1 MDKYCKTI
9 LKYRWL
15 VIVAS
20 FIFIALS
27 TLGSRQL
34 QFNPDIRA
42 LYDSEHPIMRALLDV
57 EDEFT
62 KRDIVMIVLAPEEG
76 DVFEPHFVELLQSL
90 TEKAWLIPYAS
101 RVDSITNFQHTEAVG
116 DDLIVGDLLP
126 AGESNNTVLRERLRQ
141 VALSEPALIRTLISE
156 QSTVAAVNI
165 SLQARS
171 HTELI
176 EQLDS
181 IMGEVNAL
189 VAEHRAE
196 YPNVQFLSG
205 NHAVNHSLQNYTRHD
220 SQVLIPLMLLTM
232 VILLLILL
240 RSWYATF
247 CSTIVVLATGVSTMG
262 IFGWLGLQ
270 TDIVSAI
277 APIVIMTLA
286 VADAV
291 HLVNGASQ
299 GKDLGKSEAD
309 SMIFALKL
317 NMKPIFLTSL
327 TTALGVLTFSFTDF
341 PPLVKLATIIAV
353 GVTVAFALSVTMLPA
368 MLSLRPIK
376 LRKNAR
382 LGPVLNQVF
391 DVSTR
396 YSRSVVALSIPV
408 VLITV
413 WLIPQN
419 VLDESPTVFFEKTT
433 NERKVI
439 DFVEKNLAGV
449 SPVDIAVYGTEA
461 DSVYANDFLQ
471 KLDEFSSWLRLQED
485 VRHVTSI
492 ADTLK
497 RLNKS
502 MHGDQDEYYRLPNDR
517 ELAAQYILLYELS
530 LPAGLE
536 LTHQLN
542 IDKSAALVSVTKAS
556 ATAAKAVNLKA
567 DIMEWF
573 SVHAPELNVV
583 VTGLSQTASELAYTY
598 LIPSMLE
605 GGVAAI
611 LAVSFVLFV
620 ALSSLRLGVLGMLA
634 TCFPIAVGYGAW
646 ALYSGVMGFAI
657 ASVAGICLGVVVD
670 FVIHF
675 LSKYRLAKLEGK
687 MTIDAI
693 RFAFETVARAIWVTM
708 LVLVAGFWVLTLS
721 EIGLNSDLGLLTGFV
736 ILLAALFNLLV
747 LPAYLMLFDGGL
759 KELRVERA

>member
-1 MDKYCKTI
+1 MDKYCKAV
-9 LKYRWL
+9 LRHRWL

-20 FIFIALS
+20 IVLIALS
-27 TLGSRQL
+27 ALGGRQL

-42 LYDSEHPIMRALLDV
+42 LYDSEHPVMRAMLEV

-62 KRDIVMIVLAPEEG
+62 KRDIVMIVLAPEQG
-76 DVFEPHFVELLQSL
+76 DVFEPRFVELLQSL
-90 TEKAWLIPYAS
+90 SEQAWRIPYAS
-101 RVDSITNFQHTEAVG
+101 RVDSITNFQHTEALG

-126 AGESNNTVLRERLRQ
+126 AGESSNTMLLERLRL
-141 VALSEPALIRTLISE
+141 VALSEPALLRTLVSE
-156 QSTVAAVNI
+156 QSKVAAVNI
-165 SLQARS
+165 SFQART
-171 HTELI
+171 HTELV
-176 EQLDS
+176 EQLES
-181 IMGEVNAL
+181 IMGEVNTL
-189 VAEHRAE
+189 VAEHQAK
-196 YPNVQFLSG
+196 YPNVRFLLSG
-205 NHAVNHSLQNYTRHD
+205 NHAVNYSLRNYTRHD

-232 VILLLILL
+232 VGLLLILL

-247 CSTIVVLATGVSTMG
+247 CSAVIVLATGASTMG
-262 IFGWLGLQ
+262 IFGWLGLH
-270 TDIVSAI
+270 TDVVSAI

-299 GKDLGKSEAD
+299 GKDLGKSDTD
-309 SMIFALKL
+309 SIVFALNL

-376 LRKNAR
+376 RRKNAR
-382 LGPVLNQVF
+382 LGPVLNSVF
-391 DVSTR
+391 ELSTR
-396 YSRSVVALSIPV
+396 HYRTVVALSIPV
-408 VLITV
+408 LLLTA

-419 VLDESPTVFFEKTT
+419 VLDESPKVFFEETT
-433 NERKVI
+433 DERKI
-439 DFVEKNLAGV
+439 IAFVEEHLAGV
-449 SPVDIAVYGTEA
+449 SPVDIAIYGAEEDA
-461 DSVYANDFLQ
+461 VYANDFLHTI
-471 KLDEFSSWLRLQED
+471 DEFSSWLRQQD
-485 VRHVTSI
+485 NVRHVTSI

-502 MHGDQDEYYRLPNDR
+502 MHGDSAEHYRLPNDR

-542 IDKSAALVSVTKAS
+542 IDKSATLVSVTKAS
-556 ATAAKAVNLKA
+556 ATAATAVSLKS
-567 DIMEWF
+567 DILEWF
-573 SVHAPELNVV
+573 NVNAPELRVV
-583 VTGLSQTASELAYTY
+583 VTGLSQSASELAYTY

-611 LAVSFVLFV
+611 IAVSLVLFV

-675 LSKYRLAKLEGK
+675 LSKYRLAKVEGK
-687 MTIDAI
+687 TTIDAI

-747 LPAYLMLFDGGL
+747 LPAYLMMFDG
-759 KELRVERA
+759 KKSDVNQ